1 MLLIDCKTC
10 KQSFTSINYSPSYL
24 KRNYPI
30 CKTCV
35 NIKQKDNYA
44 KKLDEKKE
52 YRRLQY
58 LKNKEV
64 INEKRKNS
72 DSYMKYL
79 ITKTIEFHLNVDVT
93 INKNKIS
100 EQAIE
105 LQRTILKLKKWVK
118 ENN

>member
-1 MLLIDCKTC
+1 MLFIQCTSC

-24 KRNYPI
+24 KRNCPI

-35 NIKQKDNYA
+35 NIKQRDNYA

-72 DSYMKYL
+72 DSYMKHL
-79 ITKTIEFHLNVDVT
+79 IKKGIEFHLDVNVT
-93 INKNKIS
+93 ININKIS

-105 LQRTILKLKKWVK
+105 LQRTILKLKKWAK
-118 ENN
+118 ENS